1 MTAAAHTRQQIRGAV
16 TLLTVTAMVLLGAA
30 AAAYSARSAWLDQL
44 SARQQLEGQQA
55 RLVAEAALHWGAAVL
70 LQAYS
75 HAGDEAFWSQASS
88 AACPA
93 GQTPPAWQCVPLQV
107 PVAAPVPEPQRWQLQ
122 LTALRH
128 LRLGPH
134 VVELQAVASKAPAQ
148 ARLRRSVYVPAWAV
162 LPPVSSAAVVTG
174 PASAGPAAPCNRP
187 AWRQALGN
195 VQAEQVRA
203 WSSAQERNGLS
214 ATSLPA
220 RNVYWVDSAQD
231 WGQSLG
237 QAGDPVLLVFSETAC
252 TSRCPRL
259 MPGVV
264 VHGTVVLAAACQD
277 ARVLGWTTGSVA
289 GQLVVEASA
298 AALQPV
304 QQVSATAYARKAFD
318 LPWPTGIDTGQ
329 VQWVAGSFSKLN
341 R

>member
-1 MTAAAHTRQQIRGAV
+1 MKAAAHTRQKIRGAV

-30 AAAYSARSAWLDQL
+30 AAAYSARSAWFDQM

-55 RLVAEAALHWGAAVL
+55 RLAAEAALHWGAAM
-70 LQAYS
+70 LQEAYS
-75 HAGDEAFWSQASS
+75 HAGDEAFWSQASA

-93 GQTPPAWQCVPLQV
+93 GQAPPAWQCVPLQV
-107 PVAAPVPEPQRWQLQ
+107 PVPAPVPEPQGWQLQ
-122 LTALRH
+122 LTALRQ

-134 VVELQAVASKAPAQ
+134 VVELQALASKAPAQ
-148 ARLRRSVYVPAWAV
+148 ARLRRSVYVPAWSM
-162 LPPVSSAAVVTG
+162 LPPASSAAVVTAPVG
-174 PASAGPAAPCNRP
+174 AGPADPCSRP
-187 AWRQALGN
+187 AWRQALGHLN
-195 VQAEQVRA
+195 AEQVRA
-203 WSSAQERNGLS
+203 WSRAQEGNGLS
-214 ATSLPA
+214 AASQPA

-231 WGQSLG
+231 WGQSIG

-252 TSRCPRL
+252 ASRCPRL
-259 MPGVV
+259 LPGVV

-289 GQLVVEASA
+289 GQVVAEASA
-298 AALQPV
+298 AVLQTF

-318 LPWPTGIDTGQ
+318 LPWPANIDSGQ
-329 VQWVAGSFSKLN
+329 VQWVTGSFSKVN